1 MSVPKRFKVIISVFM
16 LFALAMLGNPILA
29 FQEEPVFQGKKLS
42 EWEALLKVDPGYDKL
57 SVAEKEKSTRSRRAG
72 LIALELM
79 ANSLDNRILP
89 AMMLVLKNDPE
100 EKLRE
105 TAALSMTRV
114 ALKMAEKAKSSSSR
128 QYAAEALKEALEKDK
143 SIRVKEI
150 AASSLGKIV
159 PESAPA
165 IPALILAI
173 KQKDTGLR
181 VAAADAL
188 RRLGP
193 EAKGAAP
200 DLRILASDATAD
212 IISKSFA
219 FLALGNL
226 KDVESIPVLL
236 QTVQDAKMPLE
247 LRLPAA
253 NAISMIGGEAGGR
266 IAEKLGLLLIEEGTP
281 KDLKI
286 AVSIALD
293 SQESFAYPAW
303 KSMVTALKDRDA
315 AVRSIILHCLGNIGA
330 KLQKDFKV
338 VQAAVLAC
346 VNDSALEVRLAAVET
361 LGRWGPELSDDEV
374 VKKVESLTKDTAK
387 EMRETA
393 ATVLKRLKGTPSN

>member
-1 MSVPKRFKVIISVFM
+1 MVVPKHFKAVAALLILGM
-16 LFALAMLGNPILA
+16 LTHALMA
-29 FQEEPVFQGKKLS
+29 FQEEPVFQGKKFS
-42 EWEALLKVDPGYDKL
+42 EWEAMLKVDSNYSKFSD
-57 SVAEKEKSTRSRRAG
+57 AEKEKSSRSRRAG

-79 ANSLDNRILP
+79 ANSLDKRILP
-89 AMMLVLKNDPE
+89 SMVLVLKNDPE

-105 TAALSMTRV
+105 TAALSLTRV
-114 ALKMAEKAKSSSSR
+114 ALKMSEKTKSPSTR
-128 QYAAEALKEALEKDK
+128 QYAAEVLKESLEKDK

-150 AASSLGKIV
+150 AASSLGKMV

-165 IPALILAI
+165 IPALILAM

-181 VAAADAL
+181 VAAVDAL

-193 EAKGAAP
+193 EAKDAAP
-200 DLRILASDATAD
+200 DLRALASDSTAD

-226 KDVESIPVLL
+226 KDVAAIPVLL

-253 NAISMIGGEAGGR
+253 NAISMMGGEAGGL

-286 AVSIALD
+286 ALSITLD

-303 KSMVTALKDRDA
+303 KSMVPALKDRDA
-315 AVRSIILHCLGNIGA
+315 AVRSIILHCLGSIGA

-338 VQAAVLAC
+338 VQAAVLGC

>member
-1 MSVPKRFKVIISVFM
+1 MVVPKHFKAVAALLILGM
-16 LFALAMLGNPILA
+16 LTHALMA
-29 FQEEPVFQGKKLS
+29 FQEEPVFQGKKFS
-42 EWEALLKVDPGYDKL
+42 EWETMLKVDSNYSKL
-57 SVAEKEKSTRSRRAG
+57 SDAEKEKSARSRRAG

-79 ANSLDNRILP
+79 ANSLDKRILP
-89 AMMLVLKNDPE
+89 SMVLVLKNDPE

-105 TAALSMTRV
+105 TAALSLTRV
-114 ALKMAEKAKSSSSR
+114 ALKMSEKTKSSSTR
-128 QYAAEALKEALEKDK
+128 QYAAEVLKESLEKDK

-150 AASSLGKIV
+150 AASSLGKMV

-165 IPALILAI
+165 IPALILAM

-181 VAAADAL
+181 VAAVDAL

-193 EAKGAAP
+193 EAKDAAP
-200 DLRILASDATAD
+200 DLRALASDSTAD

-226 KDVESIPVLL
+226 KDVAAIPVLL

-253 NAISMIGGEAGGR
+253 NAISMMGGESGGV

-286 AVSIALD
+286 ALSITLD

-303 KSMVTALKDRDA
+303 KSMVPALKDRDA
-315 AVRSIILHCLGNIGA
+315 AVRSIILHCLGSIGA

-338 VQAAVLAC
+338 VQAAVLGC

>member
-1 MSVPKRFKVIISVFM
+1 MVVPKHFKAVAALLILGM
-16 LFALAMLGNPILA
+16 LTHALMA
-29 FQEEPVFQGKKLS
+29 FQEEPVFQGKKFS
-42 EWEALLKVDPGYDKL
+42 EWEAMLKVDSNYSKL
-57 SVAEKEKSTRSRRAG
+57 SDAEKEKSSRSRRAG

-79 ANSLDNRILP
+79 ANSLDKRILP
-89 AMMLVLKNDPE
+89 SMVLVLKNDPE

-105 TAALSMTRV
+105 TAALSLTRV
-114 ALKMAEKAKSSSSR
+114 ALKMSEKTKSPSTR
-128 QYAAEALKEALEKDK
+128 QYAAEVLKESLDKDK

-150 AASSLGKIV
+150 AASSLGKMV

-165 IPALILAI
+165 IPALILAM

-181 VAAADAL
+181 VAAVDAL

-193 EAKGAAP
+193 EAKDAAP
-200 DLRILASDATAD
+200 DLRALASDSTAD

-226 KDVESIPVLL
+226 KDGAAIPVLL

-253 NAISMIGGEAGGR
+253 NAISMMGGEAGGAF
-266 IAEKLGLLLIEEGTP
+266 AEKLGLLLIEEGTP

-286 AVSIALD
+286 ALSITLD

-303 KSMVTALKDRDA
+303 KSMVPALKDRDA
-315 AVRSIILHCLGNIGA
+315 AVRSIILHCLGSIGA

-338 VQAAVLAC
+338 VQAAVLGC

>member
-1 MSVPKRFKVIISVFM
+1 MVVPKHFKAVAALLILGM
-16 LFALAMLGNPILA
+16 LTHALMA
-29 FQEEPVFQGKKLS
+29 FQEEPVFQGKKFS
-42 EWEALLKVDPGYDKL
+42 EWEAMLKVDSNYSKL
-57 SVAEKEKSTRSRRAG
+57 SDAEKEKSARSRRAG

-79 ANSLDNRILP
+79 ANSLDKRILP
-89 AMMLVLKNDPE
+89 SMVLVLKNDPE
-100 EKLRE
+100 DKLRE
-105 TAALSMTRV
+105 TAALSLTRV
-114 ALKMAEKAKSSSSR
+114 ALKMSEKTKSSSTR
-128 QYAAEALKEALEKDK
+128 QYAAEVLKESLEKDK

-150 AASSLGKIV
+150 AASSLGKMV

-165 IPALILAI
+165 IPALILAM

-181 VAAADAL
+181 VAAVDAL

-193 EAKGAAP
+193 EAKDAAP
-200 DLRILASDATAD
+200 DLRALASDSTAD

-226 KDVESIPVLL
+226 KDVAAIPVLL

-253 NAISMIGGEAGGR
+253 NAISMMGGESGGV

-286 AVSIALD
+286 ALSITLD

-303 KSMVTALKDRDA
+303 KSMVPALKDRDA
-315 AVRSIILHCLGNIGA
+315 AVRSIILHCLGSIGA

-338 VQAAVLAC
+338 VQAAVLGC

>member
-1 MSVPKRFKVIISVFM
+1 MVVPKHFKAVAALLILGM
-16 LFALAMLGNPILA
+16 LTHALMA
-29 FQEEPVFQGKKLS
+29 FQEEPVFQGKKFS
-42 EWEALLKVDPGYDKL
+42 EWEAMLKVDSNYSKL
-57 SVAEKEKSTRSRRAG
+57 SDAEKEKSSRSRRAG

-79 ANSLDNRILP
+79 ANSLDKRIFP
-89 AMMLVLKNDPE
+89 SMVLVLKNDPE

-105 TAALSMTRV
+105 TAALSLTRV
-114 ALKMAEKAKSSSSR
+114 ALKMSEKTKSASTR
-128 QYAAEALKEALEKDK
+128 QYAAEVLKESLEKDK

-150 AASSLGKIV
+150 AASSLGKMV

-165 IPALILAI
+165 IPALILAM

-181 VAAADAL
+181 VAAVDAL

-193 EAKGAAP
+193 EAKDAAP
-200 DLRILASDATAD
+200 DLRALASDSTAD

-226 KDVESIPVLL
+226 KDVAAIPVLL

-253 NAISMIGGEAGGR
+253 NAISMMGGEAGGL

-286 AVSIALD
+286 ALSITLD

-303 KSMVTALKDRDA
+303 KSMVPALKDRDA
-315 AVRSIILHCLGNIGA
+315 AVRSIILHCLGSIGA

-338 VQAAVLAC
+338 VQAAVLGC

>member
-1 MSVPKRFKVIISVFM
+1 MSVPNRFKVTIL
-16 LFALAMLGNPILA
+16 LFTIVCFAMICQPLLA
-29 FQEEPVFQGKKLS
+29 FQEEPVFQGKKFA
-42 EWEALLKVDPGYDKL
+42 EWEALLKVNSDYDKL
-57 SVAEKEKSTRSRRAG
+57 SDAEKEKSSRSRRAG

-79 ANSLDNRILP
+79 ANSLDKRILP
-89 AMMLVLKNDPE
+89 AMVLVLKNDPD

-105 TAALSMTRV
+105 TAALSLMRV
-114 ALKMAEKAKSSSSR
+114 ALKMAEKTKSSSAR
-128 QYAAEALKEALEKDK
+128 QYAAEALKETLEKDK

-165 IPALILAI
+165 IPILVLAI

-200 DLRILASDATAD
+200 DLRALALDATAD

-226 KDVESIPVLL
+226 KDVESIPALL

-253 NAISMIGGEAGGR
+253 NAISMMGGEAGG
-266 IAEKLGLLLIEEGTP
+266 AFSEKLGLLLVDESTP

-286 AVSIALD
+286 ALSITLD

-303 KSMVTALKDRDA
+303 KSMVPALKDRDA

-338 VQAAVLAC
+338 VQVAVLAC

-361 LGRWGPELSDDEV
+361 LGRWGPELADDEV
-374 VKKVESLTKDTAK
+374 VKKIEGLTKDTAK

-393 ATVLKRLKGTPSN
+393 ATVLKRLKGTSSN

>member
-1 MSVPKRFKVIISVFM
+1 MVVPKHFKAVAALLILGM
-16 LFALAMLGNPILA
+16 LSHALMA
-29 FQEEPVFQGKKLS
+29 FEEEPVFQGKKFS
-42 EWEALLKVDPGYDKL
+42 EWEAMLKVDSNYSKL
-57 SVAEKEKSTRSRRAG
+57 SDAEKEKASRSRRAG

-79 ANSLDNRILP
+79 ASSLDKRILP
-89 AMMLVLKNDPE
+89 SMVLVLKNDPE

-105 TAALSMTRV
+105 TAALSLTRV
-114 ALKMAEKAKSSSSR
+114 ALKMSEKTKSSSTR
-128 QYAAEALKEALEKDK
+128 QYAAEVLKESLEKDK

-150 AASSLGKIV
+150 AASSLGKLV

-165 IPALILAI
+165 IPGLILAM

-181 VAAADAL
+181 VAAVDAL

-193 EAKGAAP
+193 EAKDAAS
-200 DLRILASDATAD
+200 DLRALASDSTAD

-226 KDVESIPVLL
+226 KDVAAIPVLL

-253 NAISMIGGEAGGR
+253 NAISMMGGEAGGV

-286 AVSIALD
+286 ALSITLD

-303 KSMVTALKDRDA
+303 KSMVPALKDRDA
-315 AVRSIILHCLGNIGA
+315 AVRSIILHCLGSIGA
-330 KLQKDFKV
+330 KLQKDFKG
-338 VQAAVLAC
+338 VQTAVLAC

>member
-1 MSVPKRFKVIISVFM
+1 MVVPMHFK
-16 LFALAMLGNPILA
+16 ALAALFILGMLTHALVA
-29 FQEEPVFQGKKLS
+29 FEEEPVFQGKKFS
-42 EWEALLKVDPGYDKL
+42 EWEAMLKVDSNYSKL
-57 SVAEKEKSTRSRRAG
+57 TDAEKEKSSRSRRAG

-79 ANSLDNRILP
+79 ANSLDKRILP
-89 AMMLVLKNDPE
+89 AMVRVLENDPE

-105 TAALSMTRV
+105 TAALSLTRV
-114 ALKMAEKAKSSSSR
+114 ALKMSEKTKSSSTR
-128 QYAAEALKEALEKDK
+128 QYAAEVLKESLEKDK

-150 AASSLGKIV
+150 AASSLGKMV

-165 IPALILAI
+165 IPALILGM

-181 VAAADAL
+181 VAAVDAL

-193 EAKGAAP
+193 EAKAAAP
-200 DLRILASDATAD
+200 DLRVLAIDATAD

-226 KDVESIPVLL
+226 KDSEAIPVLL

-266 IAEKLGLLLIEEGTP
+266 VAEKLGLLLIDEGTP

-286 AVSIALD
+286 ALSITLD

-303 KSMVTALKDRDA
+303 KSMVPALKDRDA
-315 AVRSIILHCLGNIGA
+315 AVRSIILHCLGSIGA

-338 VQAAVLAC
+338 VQAAVLSC

>member
-1 MSVPKRFKVIISVFM
+1 MVVPKHFKAVAALLILGM
-16 LFALAMLGNPILA
+16 LTHALMA
-29 FQEEPVFQGKKLS
+29 FQEEPVFQGKKFS
-42 EWEALLKVDPGYDKL
+42 EWEAMLKVDSNYSKFSD
-57 SVAEKEKSTRSRRAG
+57 AEKEKSSRSRRAG

-79 ANSLDNRILP
+79 ANSLDKRILP
-89 AMMLVLKNDPE
+89 SMVLVLKNDPE

-105 TAALSMTRV
+105 TAALSLTRV
-114 ALKMAEKAKSSSSR
+114 ALKMSEKTKSASTR
-128 QYAAEALKEALEKDK
+128 QYAAEVLKESLEKDK

-150 AASSLGKIV
+150 AASSLGKMV

-165 IPALILAI
+165 IPALILAM

-181 VAAADAL
+181 VAAVDAL

-193 EAKGAAP
+193 EAKDAAP
-200 DLRILASDATAD
+200 DLRALASDSTAD

-226 KDVESIPVLL
+226 KDVAAIPVLL

-253 NAISMIGGEAGGR
+253 NAISMMGGEAGGL

-286 AVSIALD
+286 ALSITLD

-303 KSMVTALKDRDA
+303 KSMVPALKDRDA
-315 AVRSIILHCLGNIGA
+315 AVRSIILHCLGSIGA

-338 VQAAVLAC
+338 VQAAVLGC

>member
-1 MSVPKRFKVIISVFM
+1 MVVPMHFKAVAALFILGM
-16 LFALAMLGNPILA
+16 LTHALVA
-29 FQEEPVFQGKKLS
+29 FEEEPVFQGKKFS
-42 EWEALLKVDPGYDKL
+42 EWEAMLKVDSNYSKL
-57 SVAEKEKSTRSRRAG
+57 TDAEKEKSSRSRRAG

-79 ANSLDNRILP
+79 ANSLDKRILP
-89 AMMLVLKNDPE
+89 SMVRVLENDPE

-105 TAALSMTRV
+105 TAALSLTRV
-114 ALKMAEKAKSSSSR
+114 ALKMSEKTKSSSTR
-128 QYAAEALKEALEKDK
+128 QYAAEVLKESLEKDK

-150 AASSLGKIV
+150 AASSLGKMV
-159 PESAPA
+159 PESVPA
-165 IPALILAI
+165 IPALILGM

-181 VAAADAL
+181 VAAVDAL

-193 EAKGAAP
+193 EAKAAAP
-200 DLRILASDATAD
+200 DLRVLAIDATAD

-226 KDVESIPVLL
+226 KDSEAIPVLL

-253 NAISMIGGEAGGR
+253 NAISMMGGEAGGR
-266 IAEKLGLLLIEEGTP
+266 VAEKLGLLLIDEGTP

-286 AVSIALD
+286 ALSITLD

-303 KSMVTALKDRDA
+303 KSMVPALKDRDA
-315 AVRSIILHCLGNIGA
+315 AVRSIILHCLGSIGA
-330 KLQKDFKV
+330 KLQKDFKM
-338 VQAAVLAC
+338 VQAAVLSC

>member
-1 MSVPKRFKVIISVFM
+1 MVVPKHFKAVAALLILGM
-16 LFALAMLGNPILA
+16 LTHALMA
-29 FQEEPVFQGKKLS
+29 FQEEPVFQGKKFS
-42 EWEALLKVDPGYDKL
+42 EWEAMLKVDSNYSKFSD
-57 SVAEKEKSTRSRRAG
+57 AEKEKSSRSRRAG

-79 ANSLDNRILP
+79 ANSLDKRILP
-89 AMMLVLKNDPE
+89 SMVLVLKNDPE

-105 TAALSMTRV
+105 TAALSLTRV
-114 ALKMAEKAKSSSSR
+114 ALKMSEKTKSSSTR
-128 QYAAEALKEALEKDK
+128 QYAAEVLKESLEKDK

-150 AASSLGKIV
+150 AASSLGKMV

-165 IPALILAI
+165 IPALILAM

-181 VAAADAL
+181 VAAVDAL

-193 EAKGAAP
+193 EAKDAAP
-200 DLRILASDATAD
+200 DLRALASDSTAD

-226 KDVESIPVLL
+226 KDSAAIPVLL

-253 NAISMIGGEAGGR
+253 NAISMMGGEAGGL

-286 AVSIALD
+286 ALSITLD

-303 KSMVTALKDRDA
+303 KSMVPALKDRDA
-315 AVRSIILHCLGNIGA
+315 AVRSIILHCLGSIGA

-338 VQAAVLAC
+338 VQAAVLGC

>member
-1 MSVPKRFKVIISVFM
+1 MVVPKHFKAVAALLILGM
-16 LFALAMLGNPILA
+16 LTHALMA
-29 FQEEPVFQGKKLS
+29 FQEEPVFQGKKFS
-42 EWEALLKVDPGYDKL
+42 EWEAMLKVDSNYSKL
-57 SVAEKEKSTRSRRAG
+57 SDAEKEKSARSRRAG

-79 ANSLDNRILP
+79 ANSLDKRILP
-89 AMMLVLKNDPE
+89 SMVLVLKNDPE

-105 TAALSMTRV
+105 TAALSLTRV
-114 ALKMAEKAKSSSSR
+114 ALKMSEKTKSSSTR
-128 QYAAEALKEALEKDK
+128 QYAVEILKESLEKDK

-150 AASSLGKIV
+150 AASSLGKMV

-165 IPALILAI
+165 IPALILAM

-181 VAAADAL
+181 VAAVDAL

-193 EAKGAAP
+193 EAKDAAP
-200 DLRILASDATAD
+200 DLRALASDSTAD

-226 KDVESIPVLL
+226 KDVAAIPVLL

-253 NAISMIGGEAGGR
+253 NAISMMGGESGGV

-286 AVSIALD
+286 ALSITLD

-303 KSMVTALKDRDA
+303 KSMVPALKDRDA
-315 AVRSIILHCLGNIGA
+315 AVRSIILHCLGSIGA

-338 VQAAVLAC
+338 VQAAVLGC

>member
-1 MSVPKRFKVIISVFM
+1 MVVPKHFKAVAALLILGM
-16 LFALAMLGNPILA
+16 LTHALMA
-29 FQEEPVFQGKKLS
+29 FQEEPVFQGKKFS
-42 EWEALLKVDPGYDKL
+42 EWEAMLKVDSNYSKL
-57 SVAEKEKSTRSRRAG
+57 SDAEKEKSSRSRRAG

-79 ANSLDNRILP
+79 ASSLDKRILP
-89 AMMLVLKNDPE
+89 SMVLVLKNDPE

-105 TAALSMTRV
+105 TAALSLTRV
-114 ALKMAEKAKSSSSR
+114 ALKMSEKTKSPSTR
-128 QYAAEALKEALEKDK
+128 QYAAEVLKESLDKDK

-150 AASSLGKIV
+150 AASSLGKMV

-165 IPALILAI
+165 IPALILAM

-181 VAAADAL
+181 VAAVDAL

-193 EAKGAAP
+193 EAKDAAP
-200 DLRILASDATAD
+200 DLRALASDSTAD

-226 KDVESIPVLL
+226 KDGAAIPVLL

-253 NAISMIGGEAGGR
+253 NAISMMGGEAGGAF
-266 IAEKLGLLLIEEGTP
+266 AEKLGLLLIEEGTP

-286 AVSIALD
+286 ALSITLD

-303 KSMVTALKDRDA
+303 KSMVPALKDRDA
-315 AVRSIILHCLGNIGA
+315 AVRSIILHCLGSIGA

-338 VQAAVLAC
+338 VQAAVLGC

>member
-1 MSVPKRFKVIISVFM
+1 MVVPKHFKAVAALLILGM
-16 LFALAMLGNPILA
+16 LTHALMA
-29 FQEEPVFQGKKLS
+29 FQEEPVFQGKKFS
-42 EWEALLKVDPGYDKL
+42 EWEAMLKVDSNYSKL
-57 SVAEKEKSTRSRRAG
+57 SDAEKEKSARSRRAG

-79 ANSLDNRILP
+79 ANSLDKRILP
-89 AMMLVLKNDPE
+89 SMVLVLKNDPE

-105 TAALSMTRV
+105 TAALSLTRA
-114 ALKMAEKAKSSSSR
+114 ALKMSEKTKSSSTR
-128 QYAAEALKEALEKDK
+128 QYAAEVLMESLDKDK

-150 AASSLGKIV
+150 AASSLGKMV

-165 IPALILAI
+165 IPALILAM

-181 VAAADAL
+181 VAAVDAL

-193 EAKGAAP
+193 EAKDAAP
-200 DLRILASDATAD
+200 DLRALASDSTAD

-226 KDVESIPVLL
+226 KDGAAIPVLL

-253 NAISMIGGEAGGR
+253 NAISMMGGEAGGL

-286 AVSIALD
+286 ALSITLD

-303 KSMVTALKDRDA
+303 KSMVPALKDRDA
-315 AVRSIILHCLGNIGA
+315 AVRSIILHCLGSIGA

-338 VQAAVLAC
+338 VQAAVLGC

>member
-1 MSVPKRFKVIISVFM
+1 MVVPKHFKAVAALLILGM
-16 LFALAMLGNPILA
+16 LTHALMA
-29 FQEEPVFQGKKLS
+29 FQEEPVFQGKKFS
-42 EWEALLKVDPGYDKL
+42 EWETMLKVDSNYSKL
-57 SVAEKEKSTRSRRAG
+57 SDAEKEKSSRSRRAG

-79 ANSLDNRILP
+79 ASSLDKRILP
-89 AMMLVLKNDPE
+89 SMVLVLKNDPE

-105 TAALSMTRV
+105 TAALSLTRV
-114 ALKMAEKAKSSSSR
+114 ALKMSEKTKSASTR
-128 QYAAEALKEALEKDK
+128 QYAAEVLKESLEKDK

-150 AASSLGKIV
+150 AASSLGKMV

-165 IPALILAI
+165 IPALILAM

-181 VAAADAL
+181 VAAVDAL

-193 EAKGAAP
+193 EAKDAAP
-200 DLRILASDATAD
+200 DLRALASESTAD

-226 KDVESIPVLL
+226 KDGAAIPVLL

-253 NAISMIGGEAGGR
+253 NAISMMGGEAGGAF
-266 IAEKLGLLLIEEGTP
+266 AEKLGLLLIEEGTP

-286 AVSIALD
+286 ALSITLD

-303 KSMVTALKDRDA
+303 KSMVPALKDRDA
-315 AVRSIILHCLGNIGA
+315 AVRSIILHCLGNIGV

-338 VQAAVLAC
+338 VQAAVLGC

>member
-1 MSVPKRFKVIISVFM
+1 MSVPKQFNLIMPAIM
-16 LFALAMLGNPILA
+16 LFTLALLCHPLRA
-29 FQEEPVFQGKKLS
+29 FQEEPVFQGKKFS
-42 EWEALLKVDPGYDKL
+42 EWESLLKVDSDYSKL
-57 SVAEKEKSTRSRRAG
+57 SDSEKEKSSRTRRAG

-79 ANSLDNRILP
+79 ANSLDRRILP
-89 AMMLVLKNDPE
+89 AMVLVLKNDPE

-105 TAALSMTRV
+105 TAALSLTRV
-114 ALKMAEKAKSSSSR
+114 ALKMAEKTKSPSTR

-143 SIRVKEI
+143 STRVKEI
-150 AASSLGKIV
+150 AASSLGKMV

-165 IPALILAI
+165 IPILILSI

-200 DLRILASDATAD
+200 DLRILAIDPTAD

-226 KDVESIPVLL
+226 KDVASIPALL

-253 NAISMIGGEAGGR
+253 NAISMMGGVAGKD
-266 IAEKLGLLLIEEGTP
+266 IAEKLGLLLMDEGTP

-286 AVSIALD
+286 ALSITLD

-303 KSMVTALKDRDA
+303 KSMVLALKDRDA
-315 AVRSIILHCLGNIGA
+315 AVRSIILHSLGNIGG

-393 ATVLKRLKGTPSN
+393 TTVLKRLKAPPSN

>member
-1 MSVPKRFKVIISVFM
+1 MVVPKHFKAVAALLILGM
-16 LFALAMLGNPILA
+16 LTHALMA
-29 FQEEPVFQGKKLS
+29 FQEEPVFQGKKFS
-42 EWEALLKVDPGYDKL
+42 EWETMLKVDSNYSKL
-57 SVAEKEKSTRSRRAG
+57 SDAEKEKSSRSRRAG

-79 ANSLDNRILP
+79 ASSLDKRILP
-89 AMMLVLKNDPE
+89 SMVLVLKNDPE

-105 TAALSMTRV
+105 TAALSLTRV
-114 ALKMAEKAKSSSSR
+114 ALKMSEKTKSASTR
-128 QYAAEALKEALEKDK
+128 QYAAEVLKESLEKDK

-150 AASSLGKIV
+150 AASSLGKMV

-165 IPALILAI
+165 IPALILAM

-181 VAAADAL
+181 VAAVDAL

-193 EAKGAAP
+193 EAKDAAP
-200 DLRILASDATAD
+200 DLRALASDSTAD

-226 KDVESIPVLL
+226 KDGAAIPVLL

-247 LRLPAA
+247 LRIPAA
-253 NAISMIGGEAGGR
+253 NAISMMGGEAGGAF
-266 IAEKLGLLLIEEGTP
+266 AEKLGLLLIEEGTP

-286 AVSIALD
+286 ALSITLD

-303 KSMVTALKDRDA
+303 KSMVPALKDRDA
-315 AVRSIILHCLGNIGA
+315 AVRSIILHCLGNIGV

-338 VQAAVLAC
+338 VQAAVLGC

>member
-1 MSVPKRFKVIISVFM
+1 MVVPKHFKAVAALLILGM
-16 LFALAMLGNPILA
+16 LTHALMA
-29 FQEEPVFQGKKLS
+29 FQEEPVFQGKKFS
-42 EWEALLKVDPGYDKL
+42 EWEAMLKVDSNYSKFSD
-57 SVAEKEKSTRSRRAG
+57 AEKEKSSRSRRAG

-79 ANSLDNRILP
+79 ANSLDKRILP
-89 AMMLVLKNDPE
+89 SMVLVLKNDPE

-105 TAALSMTRV
+105 TAALSLTRV
-114 ALKMAEKAKSSSSR
+114 ALKMSEKTKSSSTR
-128 QYAAEALKEALEKDK
+128 QYAAEVLKESLEKDK

-150 AASSLGKIV
+150 AASSLGKMV

-165 IPALILAI
+165 IPALILAM

-181 VAAADAL
+181 VAAVDAL

-193 EAKGAAP
+193 EAKDAAP
-200 DLRILASDATAD
+200 DLRALASDSTAD

-226 KDVESIPVLL
+226 KDGAAIPVLL

-253 NAISMIGGEAGGR
+253 NAISMMGGEAGGL

-286 AVSIALD
+286 ALSITLD

-303 KSMVTALKDRDA
+303 KSMVPALKDRDA
-315 AVRSIILHCLGNIGA
+315 AVRSIILHCLGSIGA

-338 VQAAVLAC
+338 VQAAVLGC

>member
-1 MSVPKRFKVIISVFM
+1 MVVPKHFKAVAALLILGM
-16 LFALAMLGNPILA
+16 LTHALMA
-29 FQEEPVFQGKKLS
+29 FQEEPVFQGKKFS
-42 EWEALLKVDPGYDKL
+42 EWEAMLKVDSNYSKL
-57 SVAEKEKSTRSRRAG
+57 SDAEKEKSSRSRRAG

-79 ANSLDNRILP
+79 ASSLDKRILP
-89 AMMLVLKNDPE
+89 SMVLVLKNDPE

-105 TAALSMTRV
+105 TAALSLTRV
-114 ALKMAEKAKSSSSR
+114 ALKMSEKTKSASTR
-128 QYAAEALKEALEKDK
+128 QYAAEVLKESLEKDK

-150 AASSLGKIV
+150 AASSLGKMV

-165 IPALILAI
+165 IPALILAM

-181 VAAADAL
+181 VAAVDAL

-193 EAKGAAP
+193 EAKDAAP
-200 DLRILASDATAD
+200 DLRALASDSTAD

-226 KDVESIPVLL
+226 KDGAAIPVLL

-253 NAISMIGGEAGGR
+253 NAISMMGGEAGGL

-286 AVSIALD
+286 ALSITLD

-303 KSMVTALKDRDA
+303 KSMVPALKDRDA
-315 AVRSIILHCLGNIGA
+315 AVRSIILHCLGNIGV

-338 VQAAVLAC
+338 VQAAVLGC

>member
-1 MSVPKRFKVIISVFM
+1 MVVPKHFKAVAALLILGM
-16 LFALAMLGNPILA
+16 LSHALMA
-29 FQEEPVFQGKKLS
+29 FEEEPVFQGKKFS
-42 EWEALLKVDPGYDKL
+42 EWEAMLKVDSNYSKL
-57 SVAEKEKSTRSRRAG
+57 SDAEKEKASRSRRAG

-79 ANSLDNRILP
+79 ASSLDKRILP
-89 AMMLVLKNDPE
+89 SMVLVLKNDPE

-105 TAALSMTRV
+105 TAALSLTRV
-114 ALKMAEKAKSSSSR
+114 ALKMSEKTKSSSTR
-128 QYAAEALKEALEKDK
+128 QYAAEVLKESLEKDK

-150 AASSLGKIV
+150 AASSLGKLV

-165 IPALILAI
+165 IPGLILAM

-181 VAAADAL
+181 VAAVDAL
-188 RRLGP
+188 RKLGP
-193 EAKGAAP
+193 EAKDAAP
-200 DLRILASDATAD
+200 DLRALASDSTAD

-226 KDVESIPVLL
+226 KDVDAIPVLL

-253 NAISMIGGEAGGR
+253 NAISMMGGEAGGV

-286 AVSIALD
+286 ALSITLD

-303 KSMVTALKDRDA
+303 KSMVPALKDRDA
-315 AVRSIILHCLGNIGA
+315 AVRSIILHCLGSIGA
-330 KLQKDFKV
+330 KLQKDFKG
-338 VQAAVLAC
+338 VQTAVLAC

-393 ATVLKRLKGTPSN
+393 STVLKRLKGTPSN

>member
-1 MSVPKRFKVIISVFM
+1 MVVPKHFKAVAALLILGM
-16 LFALAMLGNPILA
+16 LTHALMA
-29 FQEEPVFQGKKLS
+29 FQEEPVFQGKKFS
-42 EWEALLKVDPGYDKL
+42 EWEAMLKVDSNYSKL
-57 SVAEKEKSTRSRRAG
+57 SDAEKEKSSRSRRAG

-79 ANSLDNRILP
+79 ANSLDKRILP
-89 AMMLVLKNDPE
+89 SMVLVLKNDPE

-105 TAALSMTRV
+105 TAALSLTRV
-114 ALKMAEKAKSSSSR
+114 ALKMSEKTKSPSTR
-128 QYAAEALKEALEKDK
+128 QYAAEVLKESLEKDK

-150 AASSLGKIV
+150 AASSLGKMV

-165 IPALILAI
+165 IPALILAM

-181 VAAADAL
+181 VAAVDAL

-193 EAKGAAP
+193 EAKDAAP
-200 DLRILASDATAD
+200 DLRALASDSTAD

-226 KDVESIPVLL
+226 KDGAAIPVLL

-253 NAISMIGGEAGGR
+253 NAISMMGGEAGGAF
-266 IAEKLGLLLIEEGTP
+266 AEKLGLLLIEEGTP

-286 AVSIALD
+286 ALSITLD

-303 KSMVTALKDRDA
+303 KSMVPALKDRDA
-315 AVRSIILHCLGNIGA
+315 AVRSIILHCLGSIGA

-338 VQAAVLAC
+338 VQAAVLGC

>member
-1 MSVPKRFKVIISVFM
+1 MPSPP
-16 LFALAMLGNPILA
+16 LLA
-29 FQEEPVFQGKKLS
+29 FQEEPVFQGKKFQ
-42 EWEALLKVDPGYDKL
+42 EWEALLKVDSDYGKL
-57 SVAEKEKSTRSRRAG
+57 SDAEKEKSSRSRRAG

-79 ANSLDNRILP
+79 ATSLDKRILP
-89 AMMLVLKNDPE
+89 AIVMVLKNDPD

-105 TAALSMTRV
+105 TAALSLTRV
-114 ALKMAEKAKSSSSR
+114 ALKMSEKTKSSSDR
-128 QYAAEALKEALEKDK
+128 QFAAEALKESLEKDK
-143 SIRVKEI
+143 STRVKEI
-150 AASSLGKIV
+150 AASSLGKII

-165 IPALILAI
+165 IPVLILAI

-181 VAAADAL
+181 VAAVDAL

-193 EAKGAAP
+193 EAKSAAP
-200 DLRILASDATAD
+200 DLRALALDATAD

-226 KDVESIPVLL
+226 KDVESIPALL
-236 QTVQDAKMPLE
+236 QTVQDVKMPLE

-253 NAISMIGGEAGGR
+253 NAISMMGSEAGG
-266 IAEKLGLLLIEEGTP
+266 AFSEKLGLLLVDQNTP

-286 AVSIALD
+286 ALSITLD

-303 KSMVTALKDRDA
+303 KSMTLALKDRDA

-330 KLQKDFKV
+330 RLQKDFKV
-338 VQAAVLAC
+338 VQLAVLEC

-361 LGRWGPELSDDEV
+361 LGRWGPELSNDEV
-374 VKKVESLTKDTAK
+374 VKRVESLTKDTAK

-393 ATVLKRLKGTPSN
+393 TTVLKRLKGTASN

>member
-1 MSVPKRFKVIISVFM
+1 MSVPNRFKVTIL
-16 LFALAMLGNPILA
+16 LFTIVCFAMICQPLLA
-29 FQEEPVFQGKKLS
+29 FQEEPVFQGKKFA
-42 EWEALLKVDPGYDKL
+42 EWEALLKVNSDYDKL
-57 SVAEKEKSTRSRRAG
+57 SDAEKEKSSRSRRAG

-79 ANSLDNRILP
+79 ANSLDKRILP
-89 AMMLVLKNDPE
+89 AMVLVLKNDPD

-105 TAALSMTRV
+105 TAALSLMRV
-114 ALKMAEKAKSSSSR
+114 ALKMAEKTKSSSAR
-128 QYAAEALKEALEKDK
+128 QYAAEALKETLEKDK

-165 IPALILAI
+165 IPILVLAI

-200 DLRILASDATAD
+200 DLRALALDATAD

-226 KDVESIPVLL
+226 KDVESIPALL

-253 NAISMIGGEAGGR
+253 NAISMMGGEAGG
-266 IAEKLGLLLIEEGTP
+266 AFSEKLGLLLVDESTP

-286 AVSIALD
+286 ALSITLD

-303 KSMVTALKDRDA
+303 KSMVPALKDRDA

-338 VQAAVLAC
+338 VQVAVLAC

-361 LGRWGPELSDDEV
+361 LGRWGPELADDEV
-374 VKKVESLTKDTAK
+374 VKKIEGLTKDTAK

-393 ATVLKRLKGTPSN
+393 ANVLKRLKGTSSN

>member
-1 MSVPKRFKVIISVFM
+1 MSVPKQFRLIIPAFM
-16 LFALAMLGNPILA
+16 LFTLAILCRPLMA
-29 FQEEPVFQGKKLS
+29 FQEEPVFQGKKFS
-42 EWEALLKVDPGYDKL
+42 EWETLLKVDSNYGKL
-57 SVAEKEKSTRSRRAG
+57 SDVEKEKSSRTRRAG

-79 ANSLDNRILP
+79 ANSLEPRILP
-89 AMMLVLKNDPE
+89 AMVLVLKNDPE
-100 EKLRE
+100 EKMRE
-105 TAALSMTRV
+105 TAALSLTRV
-114 ALKMAEKAKSSSSR
+114 ALKMAEKTKSSSTR

-143 SIRVKEI
+143 STRVKEI
-150 AASSLGKIV
+150 AASSLGKMV

-165 IPALILAI
+165 IPALILSI

-200 DLRILASDATAD
+200 DLRALAIDATAD

-226 KDVESIPVLL
+226 KDVESIPALL

-253 NAISMIGGEAGGR
+253 NAISMMGGEAGGAF
-266 IAEKLGLLLIEEGTP
+266 AEKLGLLLVDEGTP

-286 AVSIALD
+286 ALSITLD

-303 KSMVTALKDRDA
+303 KSMVSALKDRDA
-315 AVRSIILHCLGNIGA
+315 AVRSIILHCLGNIGS

-338 VQAAVLAC
+338 VQVAVLAC

-361 LGRWGPELSDDEV
+361 LGRWGPELSNDEV
-374 VKKVESLTKDTAK
+374 LKKVESLTKDTAK

-393 ATVLKRLKGTPSN
+393 TTVLKRLQGPASN

>member
-1 MSVPKRFKVIISVFM
+1 MVVPKHFKAVAALLILGM
-16 LFALAMLGNPILA
+16 LTHALMA
-29 FQEEPVFQGKKLS
+29 FQEEPVFQGKKFS
-42 EWEALLKVDPGYDKL
+42 EWEAMLKVDSNYSKL
-57 SVAEKEKSTRSRRAG
+57 SDAEKEKSSRSRRAG

-79 ANSLDNRILP
+79 ANSLDKRILP
-89 AMMLVLKNDPE
+89 SMVLVLKNDPE

-105 TAALSMTRV
+105 TAALSLTRV
-114 ALKMAEKAKSSSSR
+114 ALKMSEKTKSASTR
-128 QYAAEALKEALEKDK
+128 QYAAEVLKESLEKDK

-150 AASSLGKIV
+150 AASSLGKMV

-165 IPALILAI
+165 IPALILAM

-181 VAAADAL
+181 VAAVDAL

-193 EAKGAAP
+193 EAKDAAP
-200 DLRILASDATAD
+200 DLRALASDSTAD

-226 KDVESIPVLL
+226 KDGAAIPVLL

-253 NAISMIGGEAGGR
+253 NAISMMGGEAGGL

-286 AVSIALD
+286 ALSITLD

-303 KSMVTALKDRDA
+303 KSMVPALKDRDA
-315 AVRSIILHCLGNIGA
+315 AVRSIILHCLGSIGA

-338 VQAAVLAC
+338 VQAAVLGC

>member
-1 MSVPKRFKVIISVFM
+1 MVVPKHFKAVAALLILGM
-16 LFALAMLGNPILA
+16 LTHALMA
-29 FQEEPVFQGKKLS
+29 FQEEPVFQGKKFS
-42 EWEALLKVDPGYDKL
+42 EWETMLKVDSNYSKL
-57 SVAEKEKSTRSRRAG
+57 SDAEKEKSARSRRAG

-79 ANSLDNRILP
+79 ANSLDKRILP
-89 AMMLVLKNDPE
+89 SMVLVLKNDPE
-100 EKLRE
+100 DKLRE
-105 TAALSMTRV
+105 TAALSLTRV
-114 ALKMAEKAKSSSSR
+114 ALKMSEKTKSSSTR
-128 QYAAEALKEALEKDK
+128 QYAAEVLKESLEKDK

-150 AASSLGKIV
+150 AASSLGKMV

-165 IPALILAI
+165 IPALILAM

-181 VAAADAL
+181 VAAVDAL

-193 EAKGAAP
+193 EAKDAAP
-200 DLRILASDATAD
+200 DLRALASDSTAD

-226 KDVESIPVLL
+226 KDVAAIPVLL

-253 NAISMIGGEAGGR
+253 NAISMMGGEAGGL

-286 AVSIALD
+286 ALSITLD

-303 KSMVTALKDRDA
+303 KSMVPALKDRDA
-315 AVRSIILHCLGNIGA
+315 AVRSIILHCLGSIGA

-338 VQAAVLAC
+338 VQAAVLGC

>member
-1 MSVPKRFKVIISVFM
+1 MVVPKHFKAVAALLILGM
-16 LFALAMLGNPILA
+16 LTHALMA
-29 FQEEPVFQGKKLS
+29 FQEEPVFQGKKFS
-42 EWEALLKVDPGYDKL
+42 EWEAMLKVDSNYSKL
-57 SVAEKEKSTRSRRAG
+57 SDAEKEKSSRSRRAG

-79 ANSLDNRILP
+79 ANSLDKRILP
-89 AMMLVLKNDPE
+89 SMVQVLKNDPE

-105 TAALSMTRV
+105 TAALSLTRV
-114 ALKMAEKAKSSSSR
+114 ALKMSEKTKSSSTR
-128 QYAAEALKEALEKDK
+128 QYAAEVLKESLEKDK

-150 AASSLGKIV
+150 AASSLGKMV

-165 IPALILAI
+165 IPALILAM

-181 VAAADAL
+181 VAAVDAL

-193 EAKGAAP
+193 EAKDAAP
-200 DLRILASDATAD
+200 DLRALASDSTAD

-226 KDVESIPVLL
+226 KDGAAIPVLL

-253 NAISMIGGEAGGR
+253 NAISMMGGEAGGL

-286 AVSIALD
+286 ALSITLD

-303 KSMVTALKDRDA
+303 KSMVPALKDRDA
-315 AVRSIILHCLGNIGA
+315 AVRSIILHCLGSIGA

-338 VQAAVLAC
+338 VQAAVLGC

>member
-1 MSVPKRFKVIISVFM
+1 MVVPKHFKAVAALLILGM
-16 LFALAMLGNPILA
+16 LTHALMA
-29 FQEEPVFQGKKLS
+29 FQEEPVFQGKKFS
-42 EWEALLKVDPGYDKL
+42 EWEAMLKVDSNYSKL
-57 SVAEKEKSTRSRRAG
+57 SDAEKEKSSRSRRAG

-79 ANSLDNRILP
+79 ASSLDKRILP
-89 AMMLVLKNDPE
+89 SMVLVLKNDPE

-105 TAALSMTRV
+105 TAALSLTRV
-114 ALKMAEKAKSSSSR
+114 ALKMSEKTKSASTR
-128 QYAAEALKEALEKDK
+128 QYAAEVLKESLEKDK

-150 AASSLGKIV
+150 AASSLGKMV

-165 IPALILAI
+165 IPALILAM

-181 VAAADAL
+181 VAAVDAL

-193 EAKGAAP
+193 EAKDAAP
-200 DLRILASDATAD
+200 DLRALASDSTAD

-226 KDVESIPVLL
+226 KDGAAIPVLL

-253 NAISMIGGEAGGR
+253 NAISMMGGEAGGAF
-266 IAEKLGLLLIEEGTP
+266 AEKLGLLLIEEGTP

-286 AVSIALD
+286 ALSITLD

-303 KSMVTALKDRDA
+303 KSMVPALKDRDA
-315 AVRSIILHCLGNIGA
+315 AVRSIISHCLGNIGV

-338 VQAAVLAC
+338 VQAAVLGC

>member
-1 MSVPKRFKVIISVFM
+1 MVVPKHFKAVAALLILGM
-16 LFALAMLGNPILA
+16 LSHALMA
-29 FQEEPVFQGKKLS
+29 FEEEPVFQGKKFS
-42 EWEALLKVDPGYDKL
+42 EWEAMLKVDSNYSKL
-57 SVAEKEKSTRSRRAG
+57 SDAEKEKASRSRRAG

-79 ANSLDNRILP
+79 ASSLDKRILP
-89 AMMLVLKNDPE
+89 SMVLVLKNDPE

-105 TAALSMTRV
+105 TAALSLTRV
-114 ALKMAEKAKSSSSR
+114 ALKMSEKTKSSSTR
-128 QYAAEALKEALEKDK
+128 QYAAEVLKESLEKDK

-150 AASSLGKIV
+150 AASSLGKLV

-165 IPALILAI
+165 IPGLILAM

-181 VAAADAL
+181 VAAVDAL

-193 EAKGAAP
+193 EAKDAAP
-200 DLRILASDATAD
+200 DLRALASDSTAD

-226 KDVESIPVLL
+226 KDVDAIPVLL

-253 NAISMIGGEAGGR
+253 NAISMMGGEAGGV

-286 AVSIALD
+286 ALSITLD

-303 KSMVTALKDRDA
+303 KSMVPALKDRDA
-315 AVRSIILHCLGNIGA
+315 AVRSIILHCLGSIGA
-330 KLQKDFKV
+330 KLQKDFKG
-338 VQAAVLAC
+338 VQTAVLAC

-393 ATVLKRLKGTPSN
+393 STVLKRLKGTPSN

>member
-1 MSVPKRFKVIISVFM
+1 MVVPKHFKAVAALLILGM
-16 LFALAMLGNPILA
+16 LTHALMA
-29 FQEEPVFQGKKLS
+29 FQEEPVFQGKKFS
-42 EWEALLKVDPGYDKL
+42 EWETMLKVDSNYSKL
-57 SVAEKEKSTRSRRAG
+57 SDAEKEKSSRSRRAG

-79 ANSLDNRILP
+79 ASSLDKRILP
-89 AMMLVLKNDPE
+89 SMVLVLKNDPE

-105 TAALSMTRV
+105 TAALSLTRV
-114 ALKMAEKAKSSSSR
+114 ALKMSEKTKSASTR
-128 QYAAEALKEALEKDK
+128 QYAAEVLKESLEKDK

-150 AASSLGKIV
+150 AASSLGKMV

-165 IPALILAI
+165 IPALILAM

-181 VAAADAL
+181 VAAVDAL

-193 EAKGAAP
+193 EAKDAAP
-200 DLRILASDATAD
+200 DLRALASDSTAD

-226 KDVESIPVLL
+226 KDGAAIPVLL

-253 NAISMIGGEAGGR
+253 NAISMMGGEAGGAF
-266 IAEKLGLLLIEEGTP
+266 AEKLGLLLIEEGTP

-286 AVSIALD
+286 ALSITLD

-303 KSMVTALKDRDA
+303 KSMVPALKDRDA
-315 AVRSIILHCLGNIGA
+315 AVRSIILHCLGNMGV

-338 VQAAVLAC
+338 VQAAVLGC
-346 VNDSALEVRLAAVET
+346 INDSALEVRLAAVET

>member
-1 MSVPKRFKVIISVFM
+1 MVVPKHFKAVAALLILGM
-16 LFALAMLGNPILA
+16 LTHALMA
-29 FQEEPVFQGKKLS
+29 FQEEPVFQGKKFS
-42 EWEALLKVDPGYDKL
+42 EWEAMLKVDSNYSKL
-57 SVAEKEKSTRSRRAG
+57 SDAEKEKSSRSRRAG

-79 ANSLDNRILP
+79 ANSLDKRILP
-89 AMMLVLKNDPE
+89 SMVLVLKNDPE

-105 TAALSMTRV
+105 TAALSLTRV
-114 ALKMAEKAKSSSSR
+114 ALKMSEKTKSSSTR
-128 QYAAEALKEALEKDK
+128 QYAAEVLKESLEKDK

-150 AASSLGKIV
+150 AASSLGKMV

-165 IPALILAI
+165 IPALILAM

-181 VAAADAL
+181 VAAVDAL

-193 EAKGAAP
+193 EAKDAAP
-200 DLRILASDATAD
+200 DLRALASDSTAD

-226 KDVESIPVLL
+226 KDGAAIPVLL

-253 NAISMIGGEAGGR
+253 NAISMMGGESGGV

-286 AVSIALD
+286 ALSITLD

-303 KSMVTALKDRDA
+303 KSMVPALKDRDA
-315 AVRSIILHCLGNIGA
+315 AVRSIILHCLGSIGA

-338 VQAAVLAC
+338 VQAAVLGC

-374 VKKVESLTKDTAK
+374 VKKVERLTKDTAK

>member
-1 MSVPKRFKVIISVFM
+1 MVVPKHFKAVAALLILGM
-16 LFALAMLGNPILA
+16 LTHALMA
-29 FQEEPVFQGKKLS
+29 FQEEPVFQGKKFS
-42 EWEALLKVDPGYDKL
+42 EWEAMLKVDSNYSKL
-57 SVAEKEKSTRSRRAG
+57 SDAEKEKSSRSRRAG

-79 ANSLDNRILP
+79 ANSLDKRILP
-89 AMMLVLKNDPE
+89 SMVLVLKNDPE

-105 TAALSMTRV
+105 TAALSLTRV
-114 ALKMAEKAKSSSSR
+114 ALKMSEKTKSPSTR
-128 QYAAEALKEALEKDK
+128 QYAAEVLKESLEKDK

-150 AASSLGKIV
+150 AASSLGKMV

-165 IPALILAI
+165 IPALILAM

-181 VAAADAL
+181 VAAVDAL

-193 EAKGAAP
+193 EAKDAAP
-200 DLRILASDATAD
+200 DLRALASDSTAD

-226 KDVESIPVLL
+226 KDVAAIPVLL

-253 NAISMIGGEAGGR
+253 NAISMMGGESGGV

-286 AVSIALD
+286 ALSITLD

-303 KSMVTALKDRDA
+303 KSMVPALKDRDA
-315 AVRSIILHCLGNIGA
+315 AVRSIILHCLGSIGA

-338 VQAAVLAC
+338 VQAAVLGC